1 MLGALGIIAVFFTV
15 RLSLFTSFCSVNLL
29 VSFFLELNY
38 CVIWFIHSRKFLG
51 VDSMKPWGV
60 IHNGCCGLKDSKVN
74 LKKCWHGWVH
84 LTRMIYIKEL
94 KFWKNSKIFLV
105 VMLLKSQNA
114 GRAVANTTTTKTM
127 TAAMTA
133 STMTVVIT
141 ASTMIAL
148 A

>member
-1 MLGALGIIAVFFTV
+1 
-15 RLSLFTSFCSVNLL
+15 
-29 VSFFLELNY
+29 
-38 CVIWFIHSRKFLG
+38 
-51 VDSMKPWGV
+51 
-60 IHNGCCGLKDSKVN
+60 
-74 LKKCWHGWVH
+74 
-84 LTRMIYIKEL
+84 MIYIKEL

-114 GRAVANTTTTKTM
+114 RGAVANTTTTKTM
-127 TAAMTA
+127 RAAITISTMTAAMTEA